1 MGEGESARVLVTGA
15 SQGIGRAIVMRL
27 ARRRNFVLAVSRSK
41 PQYLDA
47 NRFQWADHVAW
58 TSLDLS
64 NAAAVE
70 QYTASLETFPI
81 RALILSAVDYGEG
94 ARHGASTISTSE
106 WQRVIGTNLVG
117 QSVLVSRLLPKL
129 VRTSSG
135 VIINVSSDVAVT
147 PATGR
152 AAYGASKA
160 GLHAMLRA
168 VEAEH
173 RADGLQVYQL
183 IPTFQSVTEG
193 IRRRRPAGFDFS
205 SYADPALIAEVVE
218 RILSG
223 TSPVVGGTY
232 LVRRDATL
240 DPYDETVTLSVPPL
254 A

>member
-15 SQGIGRAIVMRL
+15 SQGIGKAIVMRFASL
-27 ARRRNFVLAVSRSK
+27 QHFVLAVSRNE
-41 PQYLDA
+41 PEYPDA
-47 NRFQWADHVAW
+47 NRFQWINRVAW

-64 NAAAVE
+64 NATAVE
-70 QYTASLETFPI
+70 QFTASLETCPI
-81 RALILSAVDYGEG
+81 GALILSAVDYGDG
-94 ARHGASTISTSE
+94 ARHGAAAISTSE

-117 QSVLVSRLLPKL
+117 QSVLVSRLLSKL
-129 VRTSSG
+129 VRSGSG

-147 PATGR
+147 PAAGR

-173 RADGLQVYQL
+173 RDDGLRVYQL

-205 SYADPALIAEVVE
+205 SYADPSLIAEVVE
-218 RILSG
+218 RIVPASG
-223 TSPVVGGTY
+223 SVPAGTY
-232 LVRRDATL
+232 LIRRDGTL
-240 DPYDETVTLSVPPL
+240 DSYDEATGL
-254 A
+254 